1 MGSPQKSRRV
11 LLSTVKSQKASNTI
25 KSSKV
30 QENSLVSKI
39 VIESSF
45 QNLLLHDISSDIKQ
59 MIVHRQRSPQKT
71 KSMDLLCR
79 SRNFLTLEIGAQL
92 LCSRDHFLIGSPEKS
107 CGVLSS
113 TIKSQTAQ
121 NFCKVL
127 KSLGKFFR
135 VQNSY

>member
-1 MGSPQKSRRV
+1 
-11 LLSTVKSQKASNTI
+11 
-25 KSSKV
+25 
-30 QENSLVSKI
+30 
-39 VIESSF
+39 
-45 QNLLLHDISSDIKQ
+45 